1 MNGVNRVA
9 MVEHYIDSLVG
20 VITFSNSEK
29 GNVLNLESMQSLLKA
44 FTFLINNKEVRVIL
58 LRSNGENFCLGMDL
72 NMLVEAG
79 GKSQIAKR
87 AVSLYVELL
96 SLIYTASK
104 PIISLING
112 NVKAGGIGLVG
123 ASDIVVASENS
134 SFELSEIFFGLI
146 PANVLPFIYSLR
158 IPPQK
163 ARYLILTGKR
173 LSAREAKELNL
184 VDEVFSKEELEKG
197 VKEIIKNLLR
207 ASPEAIK
214 EAKQFTEKIFGVKR
228 EKATELA
235 KKQLLKMI
243 KKGEVLKAIRE
254 FNEGNLPPWFAKYR
268 PEKSISE

>member
-9 MVEHYIDSLVG
+9 IVEHYIDSLVG
-20 VITFSNSEK
+20 VITFNNSEK

-79 GKSQIAKR
+79 GKSQIAKK
-87 AVSLYVELL
+87 AIALYVELL
-96 SLIYTASK
+96 SLIYTTPK
-104 PIISLING
+104 PVISLING
-112 NVKAGGIGLVG
+112 NVKAGGIGLAG
-123 ASDIVVASENS
+123 ASDIVIVSESS
-134 SFELSEIFFGLI
+134 SFELSEVFFGLI
-146 PANVLPFIYSLR
+146 PANVLPFIYSVRLS
-158 IPPQK
+158 PQK
-163 ARYLILTGKR
+163 VRYLILTGKR
-173 LSAREAKELNL
+173 ISAKEAKELNL
-184 VDEVFSKEELEKG
+184 VDEMFSKEDLEKG

-214 EAKQFTEKIFGVKR
+214 EAKRFTEKIFGIKR

-243 KKGEVLKAIRE
+243 RKGDVLKAIRE
-254 FNEGNLPPWFAKYR
+254 FNEGNVPPWFAKYR
-268 PEKSISE
+268 PEKPIGN